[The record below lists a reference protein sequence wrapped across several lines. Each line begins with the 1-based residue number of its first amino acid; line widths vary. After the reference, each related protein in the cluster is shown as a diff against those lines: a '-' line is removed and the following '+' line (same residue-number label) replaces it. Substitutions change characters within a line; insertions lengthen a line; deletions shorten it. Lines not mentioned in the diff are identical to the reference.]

1 MRFDNKIL
9 SQFESLD
16 AFYFSKLESNNILV
30 HFDFDVI
37 KAMAAFCFLAV
48 LKDAIVG
55 GIIFIFYKRR
65 WH

>member
-1 MRFDNKIL
+1 MRFEHKNS

-16 AFYFSKLESNNILV
+16 AFYFSRLESTPLLV
-30 HFDFDVI
+30 HFDFSVI

-55 GIIFIFYKRR
+55 IFLYQFYGKG
-65 WH
+65 W